1 MRNWKKIVGN
11 ILWSIAGAL
20 LVLLFII
27 SWKAKEDKK
36 CASINV
42 ELVGE
47 NTTALFMDEKEILQI
62 IHEKG
67 IQAGLPISAVN
78 LNALEKNLQSI
89 KWVKHAEMF
98 LDNQQAL
105 QIKIEQRIP
114 IARIFTAAGNS
125 FYIDKEGWRLPLKQ
139 LTVLRLPVFT
149 GFPSDQEKMSTP
161 DSLLLNDILHFT
173 NAIQQDSFFM
183 AQVAQINIASNGD
196 FEMIPSLG
204 DHVVLMGTA
213 ENIEDKLNRLYSFY
227 KQVWVQSG
235 VNAYQVL
242 DCRFDHQIVALKK
255 GMQPIQFSASILADD
270 SLENL
275 TLSTMDTAKK
285 VDTASKKSANVTA
298 PNLLKKSAT
307 QQGKSSLQPTA
318 ILAPKTT
325 TKIIPKAAPKTAIRA
340 TLKTDV
346 KSKPKTKGK
355 TKAKT
360 TVKTNNKTNNKSLNN
375 KKKSAKAIMP
385 KKTDPKT
392 TNN

>member
-11 ILWSIAGAL
+11 ILWSIAGVL

-27 SWKAKEDKK
+27 SWKAKEEKK

-47 NTTALFMDEKEILQI
+47 NTIALFMDEKEILQI

-67 IQAGLPISAVN
+67 IRAGLPIGVVN

-114 IARIFTAAGNS
+114 IARIFTASGSS

-149 GFPSDQEKMSTP
+149 GFPSDQEKLSTP
-161 DSLLLNDILHFT
+161 DSLLLKDILHFT

-213 ENIEDKLNRLYSFY
+213 ENIEDKLNRLFSFY

-270 SLENL
+270 SLDSF
-275 TLSTMDTAKK
+275 TLSSIDTTKK
-285 VDTASKKSANVTA
+285 VDTASKKSDNVTA
-298 PNLLKKSAT
+298 PNSLKKSAT
-307 QQGKSSLQPTA
+307 QQGKTSLQTTS
-318 ILAPKTT
+318 KT
-325 TKIIPKAAPKTAIRA
+325 ISKAAPKTASSA

-385 KKTDPKT
+385 KKTNPKT

>member
-11 ILWSIAGAL
+11 ILWSIAGVL

-27 SWKAKEDKK
+27 SWKAKEEKK

-47 NTTALFMDEKEILQI
+47 NTIALFMDEKEILQI

-67 IQAGLPISAVN
+67 IRAGLPIGVVN

-114 IARIFTAAGNS
+114 IARIFTASGSS

-149 GFPSDQEKMSTP
+149 GFPSDQEKLSTP
-161 DSLLLNDILHFT
+161 DSLLLKDILHFT

-213 ENIEDKLNRLYSFY
+213 ENIEDKLNRLFSFY

-270 SLENL
+270 SLDSF
-275 TLSTMDTAKK
+275 TLSSIDTTKK
-285 VDTASKKSANVTA
+285 VDTASKKSASVTA
-298 PNLLKKSAT
+298 PNSLKKSAT
-307 QQGKSSLQPTA
+307 QQGKTSLQPT
-318 ILAPKTT
+318 LKT
-325 TKIIPKAAPKTAIRA
+325 IPKAAPKTASSA

-346 KSKPKTKGK
+346 KSKPKTKGKTKGK

-385 KKTDPKT
+385 KKTNPKT

>member
-1 MRNWKKIVGN
+1 MRNWKQIVGN
-11 ILWSIAGAL
+11 ILWSIAGVL

-27 SWKAKEDKK
+27 SWKAKEEKK

-47 NTTALFMDEKEILQI
+47 NTIALFMDEKEILQI

-67 IQAGLPISAVN
+67 IRAGLPIGVVN

-114 IARIFTAAGNS
+114 IARIFTASGSS

-149 GFPSDQEKMSTP
+149 GFPSDQEKLSTP
-161 DSLLLNDILHFT
+161 DSLLLKDILHFT

-213 ENIEDKLNRLYSFY
+213 ENIEDKLNRLFSFY

-270 SLENL
+270 SLDSF
-275 TLSTMDTAKK
+275 TLSSIDTTKK
-285 VDTASKKSANVTA
+285 VDTASKKSDNVTA
-298 PNLLKKSAT
+298 PNSLKKSAT
-307 QQGKSSLQPTA
+307 QQGKTSLQTTS
-318 ILAPKTT
+318 KT
-325 TKIIPKAAPKTAIRA
+325 ISKAAPKTASSA

-360 TVKTNNKTNNKSLNN
+360 TVKTNNKTNNKSLNI

-385 KKTDPKT
+385 KKTNPKT

>member
-11 ILWSIAGAL
+11 ILWSIAGVL

-27 SWKAKEDKK
+27 SWKAKEEKK

-47 NTTALFMDEKEILQI
+47 NTIALFMDEKEILQI

-67 IQAGLPISAVN
+67 IRAGLPIGVVN

-114 IARIFTAAGNS
+114 IARIFTASGSS

-149 GFPSDQEKMSTP
+149 GFPSDQEKLSTP
-161 DSLLLNDILHFT
+161 DSLLLKDILHFT

-213 ENIEDKLNRLYSFY
+213 ENIEDKLNRLFSFY

-270 SLENL
+270 SLDSF
-275 TLSTMDTAKK
+275 TLSSIDTTKK
-285 VDTASKKSANVTA
+285 VDTASKKSDNVTA
-298 PNLLKKSAT
+298 PNSLKKSAT
-307 QQGKSSLQPTA
+307 QQGKTSLQTTS
-318 ILAPKTT
+318 KT
-325 TKIIPKAAPKTAIRA
+325 ISKAAPKTASSA

-360 TVKTNNKTNNKSLNN
+360 TVKTNNKTNNKSLNI

-385 KKTDPKT
+385 KKTNPKT

>member
-1 MRNWKKIVGN
+1 MRNWKQIVGN
-11 ILWSIAGAL
+11 ILWSIAGVL

-27 SWKAKEDKK
+27 SWKAKEEKK

-47 NTTALFMDEKEILQI
+47 NTIALFMDEKEILQI

-67 IQAGLPISAVN
+67 IRAGLPIGVVN

-114 IARIFTAAGNS
+114 IARIFTASGSS

-149 GFPSDQEKMSTP
+149 GFPSDQEKLSTP
-161 DSLLLNDILHFT
+161 DSLLLKDILHFT

-213 ENIEDKLNRLYSFY
+213 ENIEDKLNRLFSFY

-270 SLENL
+270 SLDSF
-275 TLSTMDTAKK
+275 TLSSIDTTKK
-285 VDTASKKSANVTA
+285 VDTASKKSDNVTA
-298 PNLLKKSAT
+298 PNSLKKSAT
-307 QQGKSSLQPTA
+307 QQGKTSLQTTS
-318 ILAPKTT
+318 KT
-325 TKIIPKAAPKTAIRA
+325 ISKAAPKTASSA

-385 KKTDPKT
+385 KKTNPKT

>member
-11 ILWSIAGAL
+11 ILWSIAGVL

-27 SWKAKEDKK
+27 SWKAKEEKK

-47 NTTALFMDEKEILQI
+47 NTIALFMDEKEILQI

-67 IQAGLPISAVN
+67 IRAGLPIGVVN

-114 IARIFTAAGNS
+114 IARIFTASGSS

-149 GFPSDQEKMSTP
+149 GFPSDQEKLSTP
-161 DSLLLNDILHFT
+161 DSLLLKDILHFT

-213 ENIEDKLNRLYSFY
+213 ENIEDKLNRLFSFY

-270 SLENL
+270 SLDSF
-275 TLSTMDTAKK
+275 TLSSIDSTKK
-285 VDTASKKSANVTA
+285 VDTASKKSASVTA
-298 PNLLKKSAT
+298 PNSLKKSAT
-307 QQGKSSLQPTA
+307 QQGKTSLQPT
-318 ILAPKTT
+318 LKT
-325 TKIIPKAAPKTAIRA
+325 IPKAAPKTASSA

-346 KSKPKTKGK
+346 KSKPKTKGKTKGK

-385 KKTDPKT
+385 KKTNPKT

>member
-11 ILWSIAGAL
+11 ILWSIAGVL

-27 SWKAKEDKK
+27 SWKAKEEKK

-47 NTTALFMDEKEILQI
+47 NTIALFMDEKEILQI

-67 IQAGLPISAVN
+67 IRAGLPIGVVN

-114 IARIFTAAGNS
+114 IARIFTASGSS

-149 GFPSDQEKMSTP
+149 GFPSDQEKLSTP
-161 DSLLLNDILHFT
+161 DSLLLKDILHFT

-213 ENIEDKLNRLYSFY
+213 ENIEDKLNRLFSFY

-270 SLENL
+270 SLDSF
-275 TLSTMDTAKK
+275 TLSSIDTTKK
-285 VDTASKKSANVTA
+285 VDTASKKSASVTA
-298 PNLLKKSAT
+298 PNSLKKSAT
-307 QQGKSSLQPTA
+307 QQGKTSLQPT
-318 ILAPKTT
+318 LKT
-325 TKIIPKAAPKTAIRA
+325 IPKAAPKTASSA

-385 KKTDPKT
+385 KKTNPKT

>member
-1 MRNWKKIVGN
+1 MKNWKKILGN
-11 ILWSIAGAL
+11 ILWSIAAAL
-20 LVLLFII
+20 LVFLFIV
-27 SWKAKEDKK
+27 SWKAKEEKK

-47 NTTALFMDEKEILQI
+47 NTVALFMDEKEILEI

-67 IQAGLPISAVN
+67 IKPGMPIGALN

-105 QIKIEQRIP
+105 QIKIEKRIP
-114 IARIFTAAGNS
+114 VARIFTAAGTS
-125 FYIDKEGWRLPLKQ
+125 FYIDKEGTRLPLKQ

-149 GFPSDQEKMSTP
+149 GFPSDQEKMAKP
-161 DSLLLNDILHFT
+161 DSLLLRDILHFT

-183 AQVAQINIASNGD
+183 AQIAQINIASNGY

-204 DHVVLMGTA
+204 DHLVLIGSA
-213 ENIEDKLNRLYSFY
+213 ENVEDKLNRLYSFY

-255 GMQPIQFSASILADD
+255 GMQPIQFSSAILAVD
-270 SLENL
+270 SLENF
-275 TLSTMDTAKK
+275 TSAAIDTAKK
-285 VDTASKKSANVTA
+285 VDTAIKKLAI
-298 PNLLKKSAT
+298 
-307 QQGKSSLQPTA
+307 QQGKTNLQPTA
-318 ILAPKTT
+318 ILAPKL
-325 TKIIPKAAPKTAIRA
+325 APKTAP
-340 TLKTDV
+340 KTASPSALQSDV
-346 KSKPKTKGK
+346 KSKRKITGQ

-360 TVKTNNKTNNKSLNN
+360 TVKKNNKTNNKSLNN
-375 KKKSAKAIMP
+375 QKKSAKAILP

>member
-47 NTTALFMDEKEILQI
+47 NTIALFMDEKEILQI

-298 PNLLKKSAT
+298 PNLLKNSAT

-392 TNN
+392 PNN

>member
-47 NTTALFMDEKEILQI
+47 NTIALFMDEKEILQI

-270 SLENL
+270 SLDNL

>member
-1 MRNWKKIVGN
+1 MKNWKKILGN
-11 ILWSIAGAL
+11 ILWSIAAAL
-20 LVLLFII
+20 LVFLFIV
-27 SWKAKEDKK
+27 SWKAKEEKK

-47 NTTALFMDEKEILQI
+47 NTVALFMDEKEILEI

-67 IQAGLPISAVN
+67 IKPGMPIGALN

-114 IARIFTAAGNS
+114 VARIFTAAGTS
-125 FYIDKEGWRLPLKQ
+125 FYIDKEGTRLPLKQ

-149 GFPSDQEKMSTP
+149 GFPSDQEKMAKP
-161 DSLLLNDILHFT
+161 DSLLLRDILHFT

-183 AQVAQINIASNGD
+183 AQIAQINIASNGD

-204 DHVVLMGTA
+204 DHLVLIGSA
-213 ENIEDKLNRLYSFY
+213 ENVEDKLNRLYSFY

-242 DCRFDHQIVALKK
+242 DCRFEHQIVALKK
-255 GMQPIQFSASILADD
+255 GMQPIQFSSAILAVD
-270 SLENL
+270 SLENF
-275 TLSTMDTAKK
+275 TSAAIDTAKK
-285 VDTASKKSANVTA
+285 VDTAIKKLAI
-298 PNLLKKSAT
+298 
-307 QQGKSSLQPTA
+307 QQGKTNLQPTA
-318 ILAPKTT
+318 ILAPKL
-325 TKIIPKAAPKTAIRA
+325 APKTAP
-340 TLKTDV
+340 KTASPSALQSDV
-346 KSKPKTKGK
+346 KSKRKITGQ

-360 TVKTNNKTNNKSLNN
+360 TVKKNNKTNNKSLNN
-375 KKKSAKAIMP
+375 QKKSAKAILP

>member
-47 NTTALFMDEKEILQI
+47 NTIALFMDEKEILQI

-325 TKIIPKAAPKTAIRA
+325 TKLIPKAAPKTATRA
-340 TLKTDV
+340 THKTDV

>member
-1 MRNWKKIVGN
+1 MKNWKKILGN
-11 ILWSIAGAL
+11 ILWSIAAAL
-20 LVLLFII
+20 LVFLFIV
-27 SWKAKEDKK
+27 SWKAKEEKK

-47 NTTALFMDEKEILQI
+47 NTVALFMDEKEILEI

-67 IQAGLPISAVN
+67 IKPGMPIGALN

-114 IARIFTAAGNS
+114 VARIFTAAGTS
-125 FYIDKEGWRLPLKQ
+125 FYIDKEGTRLPLKQ

-149 GFPSDQEKMSTP
+149 GFPSDQEKMAKP
-161 DSLLLNDILHFT
+161 DSLLLRDILHFT

-183 AQVAQINIASNGD
+183 AQIAQINIGSNGD

-204 DHVVLMGTA
+204 DHLVLIGSA
-213 ENIEDKLNRLYSFY
+213 ENVEDKLNRLYSFY

-255 GMQPIQFSASILADD
+255 GMQPIQFSSAILAVD
-270 SLENL
+270 SLENF
-275 TLSTMDTAKK
+275 TSAAIDTAKK
-285 VDTASKKSANVTA
+285 VDTAIKKLAI
-298 PNLLKKSAT
+298 
-307 QQGKSSLQPTA
+307 QQGKTSLQPTA
-318 ILAPKTT
+318 ILAPKL
-325 TKIIPKAAPKTAIRA
+325 APKTAP
-340 TLKTDV
+340 KTASPSALQSDV
-346 KSKPKTKGK
+346 KSKRKITGQ

-360 TVKTNNKTNNKSLNN
+360 TVKKNNKTNNKSLNN
-375 KKKSAKAIMP
+375 QKKSAKAILP

>member
-47 NTTALFMDEKEILQI
+47 NTIALFMDEKEILQI

-307 QQGKSSLQPTA
+307 QKGKSSLQPTA

>member
-47 NTTALFMDEKEILQI
+47 NTIALFMDEKEILQI

>member
-11 ILWSIAGAL
+11 ILWSIAGVL

-27 SWKAKEDKK
+27 SWKAKEEKK

-47 NTTALFMDEKEILQI
+47 NTIALFMDEKEILQI

-67 IQAGLPISAVN
+67 IRAGLPIGVVN

-114 IARIFTAAGNS
+114 IARIFTASGSS

-149 GFPSDQEKMSTP
+149 GFPSDQEKLSTP
-161 DSLLLNDILHFT
+161 DSLLLKDILHFT

-213 ENIEDKLNRLYSFY
+213 ENIEDKLNRLFSFY

-270 SLENL
+270 SLDSF
-275 TLSTMDTAKK
+275 TLSSIDTTKK
-285 VDTASKKSANVTA
+285 VDTASKKSASVTA
-298 PNLLKKSAT
+298 PNSLKKSAT
-307 QQGKSSLQPTA
+307 QQGKTSLQTTS
-318 ILAPKTT
+318 KT
-325 TKIIPKAAPKTAIRA
+325 ISKAAPKTASSA

-385 KKTDPKT
+385 KKTNPKT

>member
-11 ILWSIAGAL
+11 ILWSIAGVL

-27 SWKAKEDKK
+27 SWKAKEEKK

-47 NTTALFMDEKEILQI
+47 NTIALFMDEKEILQI

-67 IQAGLPISAVN
+67 IRAGLPIGVVN

-114 IARIFTAAGNS
+114 IARIFTASGSS

-149 GFPSDQEKMSTP
+149 GFPSDQEKLSTP
-161 DSLLLNDILHFT
+161 DSLLLKDILHFT

-213 ENIEDKLNRLYSFY
+213 ENIEDKLNRLFSFY

-270 SLENL
+270 SLDSF
-275 TLSTMDTAKK
+275 TLSSIDTTKK
-285 VDTASKKSANVTA
+285 VDTASKKSASVTA
-298 PNLLKKSAT
+298 PNSLKKSAT
-307 QQGKSSLQPTA
+307 QQGKTSLQPT
-318 ILAPKTT
+318 LKT
-325 TKIIPKAAPKTAIRA
+325 IPKAAPKTASSA

-346 KSKPKTKGK
+346 KS
-355 TKAKT
+355 
-360 TVKTNNKTNNKSLNN
+360 
-375 KKKSAKAIMP
+375 SAEIVAFARKWTFASEF
-385 KKTDPKT
+385 
-392 TNN
+392 

>member
-1 MRNWKKIVGN
+1 MRNWKKIVSN

-47 NTTALFMDEKEILQI
+47 NTIALFMDEKEILQI